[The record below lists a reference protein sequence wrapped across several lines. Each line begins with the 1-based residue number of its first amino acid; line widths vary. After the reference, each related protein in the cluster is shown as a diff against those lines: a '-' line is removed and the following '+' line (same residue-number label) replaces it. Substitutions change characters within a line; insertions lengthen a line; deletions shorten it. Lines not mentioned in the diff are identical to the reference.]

1 MSILSKE
8 IMTEWGVAG
17 LPPEEQ
23 NDALLRVGNILYQ
36 AILVKSLDILS
47 EQDEEELDALLDLD
61 TTTTKDVLS
70 FLKSKIPTFAELV
83 KEESKNLK
91 ANLSVSQ

>member
-8 IMTEWGVAG
+8 IMTEWGVAS

-23 NDALLRVGNILYQ
+23 NDAILRVGNILYQ
-36 AILVKSLDILS
+36 AVLVKSLDILS
-47 EQDEEELDALLDLD
+47 EKDEEELDALLDLD

-70 FLKSKIPTFAELV
+70 FLKSKIPTFSQLV
-83 KEESKNLK
+83 KEESQSLK
-91 ANLSVSQ
+91 QNLSISQ